1 MDRSYFGTESTLY
14 TSTRAAFMAYRA
26 RGVDFRLMRHR
37 PGTGLGL
44 IISSVSCPKTHSH
57 LGTIL
62 SEGTVPALGV
72 KLLLTNWSRHLSLTV
87 PELEHG
93 GDLELDE
100 LSIEIHV
107 VVMKVL

>member
-1 MDRSYFGTESTLY
+1 MDREYSTLHTP
-14 TSTRAAFMAYRA
+14 TSWAALMAFRA
-26 RGVDFRLMRHR
+26 RRVEFRLMRHR
-37 PGTGLGL
+37 PGTDLGL
-44 IISSVSCPKTHSH
+44 IISSVSCSKTHSH
-57 LGTIL
+57 LWTIL

-107 VVMKVL
+107 VVMKEL